1 MLEFFFF
8 FFKGLTLGYLKKQK
22 KRKTHVKKIK
32 NKKTLRLRKSERE
45 TLIKTQ
51 NTIQFKKLK

>member
-8 FFKGLTLGYLKKQK
+8 FFKGLTLGYLKKQKK

-51 NTIQFKKLK
+51 TLFSLKN

>member
-51 NTIQFKKLK
+51 TLFSLKN

>member
-1 MLEFFFF
+1 MLEFF
-8 FFKGLTLGYLKKQK
+8 FFKGLTLRYLKKQK

-51 NTIQFKKLK
+51 TLFSLKN